1 VLSTLNNKND
11 AEEKSMSHDYSKIAS
26 ELLQSLGGVDN
37 IEQAAHCVTRLR
49 LSLKDAA
56 RVDSATLNQIDLVK
70 GSFFTGGLF
79 QVVIGPGEVE
89 KVYAALRELT
99 GLAAATIADVKRQGA
114 QKGNGMQR
122 LVRVLSDVF
131 MPILPALVIAGLLM
145 GVNNLLGAKG
155 MFIAGQTLL
164 DAYPHLDG
172 VWSLINL
179 MANTSFVFLPALVG
193 WSAAKRFGGS
203 EILGIVLGLM
213 LVHPDLLNAWNY
225 GKAVAGLEGQSLPY
239 FDIFGW
245 FRIEKV
251 GYQGQILPILLA
263 AYVMSVIER
272 WLRARVPN
280 AIQLLVIPITTIV
293 ITGVLALAIIG
304 PVTRHLG
311 ILITEGMV
319 ALFDLAPVIG
329 GAIFGLLYA
338 PLVVTGMHHMF
349 LAVDL
354 QLISTQGGTFIWPM
368 IVMSNLAQG
377 SAALAVFYMTRNARD
392 KSMASTS
399 AISAYFGITEPAM
412 FGVNLRYKFP
422 FYCALAGSAL
432 GCIFLSLNKIKASA
446 IGVGGLP
453 GFISI
458 VPDYIPMFVVGMVI
472 AMSVPFALTCALSM
486 KIVRPGYR
494 VA

>member
-1 VLSTLNNKND
+1 
-11 AEEKSMSHDYSKIAS
+11 MSHDYPNIAR
-26 ELLQSLGGVDN
+26 ELLQGLGGAEN
-37 IEQAAHCVTRLR
+37 LEQAAHCVTRLR
-49 LSLKDAA
+49 LALKDPS
-56 RVDSATLNQIDLVK
+56 RVDKAALSRIDLVK

-79 QVVIGPGEVE
+79 QIVIGPGEVE
-89 KVYAALRELT
+89 KVYAALREIT
-99 GLAAATIADVKRQGA
+99 GMAASTIADVK
-114 QKGNGMQR
+114 QKGADKANAMQR
-122 LVRVLSDVF
+122 LVRVFSDVF
-131 MPILPALVIAGLLM
+131 MPILPALIIAGLLM
-145 GVNNLLGAKG
+145 GVNNLMGAKG
-155 MFIAGQTLL
+155 MFIEGKTLL
-164 DAYPHLDG
+164 EAYPSLDG

-225 GKAVAGLEGQSLPY
+225 GKAVAGLDGQSLPY

-251 GYQGQILPILLA
+251 GYQGQILPILMA
-263 AYVMSVIER
+263 AYVMSVIEK

-280 AIQLLVIPITTIV
+280 AIQLLVVPITTIV
-293 ITGVLALAIIG
+293 ITGVLALAVIG

-311 ILITEGMV
+311 ILITEGV
-319 ALFDLAPVIG
+319 VWLFDVAPVLG
-329 GAIFGLLYA
+329 GAIFGMLYA
-338 PLVVTGMHHMF
+338 PLVITGMHHMF

-354 QLISTQGGTFIWPM
+354 QLIATHGGTFIWPM

-377 SAALAVFYMTRNARD
+377 SAALGVFYMSRHARD
-392 KSMASTS
+392 RSMASTS

-422 FYCALAGSAL
+422 FYAALIGSGLAS
-432 GCIFLSLNKIKASA
+432 IFLSLNKVLASA

-458 VPDYIPMFVVGMVI
+458 IPQYIPMFIVGMVI
-472 AMSVPFALTCALSM
+472 AIVVPFLLTCGLSM
-486 KIVRPGYR
+486 KIIRPGYR

>member
-1 VLSTLNNKND
+1 
-11 AEEKSMSHDYSKIAS
+11 MSHDYSSIAS
-26 ELLQSLGGVDN
+26 ELITSLGGADN

-49 LSLKDAA
+49 LALKDAN

-70 GSFFTGGLF
+70 GSFFNGGLF
-79 QVVIGPGEVE
+79 QVVIGPGDVE
-89 KVYAALRELT
+89 KVYAALREQT
-99 GLAAATIADVKRQGA
+99 GLAASTLADVKQKGA
-114 QKGNGMQR
+114 DKGNGLQR
-122 LVRVLSDVF
+122 LVRVFSDVF
-131 MPILPALVIAGLLM
+131 MPILPALIIAGLLM
-145 GVNNLLGAKG
+145 GINNLIGAKG
-155 MFIAGQTLL
+155 MFIADKTLL
-164 DAYPHLDG
+164 DAYPSLDG
-172 VWSLINL
+172 LWSLINL

-225 GKAVAGLEGQSLPY
+225 GKAVAGLEGQRLPY
-239 FDIFGW
+239 FDIFGV
-245 FRIEKV
+245 FQIEKV

-263 AYVMSVIER
+263 AYVMSVIEK

-280 AIQLLVIPITTIV
+280 AIQLLVVPITTIV
-293 ITGVLALAIIG
+293 ITGVLALAVIG

-311 ILITEGMV
+311 ILITQGLVM
-319 ALFDLAPVIG
+319 LFDLAPVIG
-329 GAIFGLLYA
+329 GLIFGVLYA
-338 PLVVTGMHHMF
+338 PMVITGMHHMF

-377 SAALAVFYMTRNARD
+377 SAALGVFYMSRNLRER
-392 KSMASTS
+392 SMASTS

-412 FGVNLRYKFP
+412 FGINLRYKFP
-422 FYCALAGSAL
+422 FYAALTGSAL
-432 GCIFLSLNKIKASA
+432 GSIFLSLNQVQASA

-458 VPDYIPMFVVGMVI
+458 TPGHIPMFVIGMVVAI
-472 AMSVPFALTCALSM
+472 VVPFALTCVLSM
-486 KIVRPGYR
+486 KIIRPGYR

>member
-1 VLSTLNNKND
+1 
-11 AEEKSMSHDYSKIAS
+11 MSHDYPQIARD
-26 ELLQSLGGVDN
+26 LLESLGGRDN
-37 IEQAAHCVTRLR
+37 LEQAAHCVTRLR
-49 LSLKDAA
+49 LAVKEPAKVDRTALA
-56 RVDSATLNQIDLVK
+56 RIDLVK

-79 QVVIGPGEVE
+79 QIVIGPGEVE
-89 KVYAALRELT
+89 RVYAALRQET
-99 GLAAATIADVKRQGA
+99 GMAASTIADVKKAGGDKA
-114 QKGNGMQR
+114 NAMQR
-122 LVRVLSDVF
+122 LVRVFSDVF
-131 MPILPALVIAGLLM
+131 MPILPALIIAGLLM
-145 GVNNLLGAKG
+145 GVNNLMGAKG
-155 MFIAGQTLL
+155 MFIEGKTLL
-164 DAYPHLDG
+164 EAYPNLDG
-172 VWSLINL
+172 LWSLINL

-225 GKAVAGLEGQSLPY
+225 GKAVAGLDGQSLPY

-245 FRIEKV
+245 FQIEKV
-251 GYQGQILPILLA
+251 GYQGQILPILMA
-263 AYVMSVIER
+263 AYVMSVIEK

-280 AIQLLVIPITTIV
+280 AIQLLVVPITTIV
-293 ITGVLALAIIG
+293 VTGVLALAIIG

-311 ILITEGMV
+311 ILITEGV
-319 ALFDLAPVIG
+319 VTLFDLAPMVG
-329 GAIFGLLYA
+329 GAIFGMLYA
-338 PLVVTGMHHMF
+338 PLVITGMHHMF

-377 SAALAVFYMTRNARD
+377 SAALGVFYMSRNARD

-412 FGVNLRYKFP
+412 FGVNLRFKFP
-422 FYCALAGSAL
+422 FYAALLGSAL
-432 GCIFLSLNKIKASA
+432 GSIVLSLNKVQASA

-458 VPDYIPMFVVGMVI
+458 IPQYIPTFILGMFVAIV
-472 AMSVPFALTCALSM
+472 VPFVLTCALSM

>member
-1 VLSTLNNKND
+1 
-11 AEEKSMSHDYSKIAS
+11 MGHDYSNIAG
-26 ELLQSLGGVDN
+26 EILESLGGAQN
-37 IEQAAHCVTRLR
+37 LEQAAHCVTRLR
-49 LSLKDAA
+49 LALKDPALIDNA
-56 RVDSATLNQIDLVK
+56 RLGQIDLVK
-70 GSFFTGGLF
+70 GSFFTGGLL
-79 QVVIGPGEVE
+79 QIVIGPGEVE
-89 KVYAALRELT
+89 HVYAALREAT
-99 GLAAATIADVKRQGA
+99 GLAVATIADVKRKGA
-114 QKGNGMQR
+114 DKTNALQR
-122 LVRVLSDVF
+122 LVRVFSDVF
-131 MPILPALVIAGLLM
+131 MPILPALIIAGLLM
-145 GVNNLLGAKG
+145 GVNNLIGAKG
-155 MFIAGQTLL
+155 MFIQGKTLL
-164 DAYPHLDG
+164 DAYPSLDG
-172 VWSLINL
+172 VWSLVNM

-225 GKAVAGLEGQSLPY
+225 GKAVAGLDGQTLPY

-263 AYVMSVIER
+263 SWVMSRIEL

-280 AIQLLVIPITTIV
+280 AIQLLVVPITTIV
-293 ITGVLALAIIG
+293 VTGVLALAVIG

-311 ILITEGMV
+311 ILITEGV
-319 ALFDLAPVIG
+319 VTLFDLAPLLG
-329 GAIFGLLYA
+329 GALFGLLYA
-338 PLVVTGMHHMF
+338 PLVITGMHHMF

-354 QLISTQGGTFIWPM
+354 QLIATQGGTFIWPM

-377 SAALAVFYMTRNARD
+377 SAAAAVFYMTRNARD
-392 KSMASTS
+392 RSMASTS

-422 FYCALAGSAL
+422 FYAALAGSAL
-432 GCIFLSLNKIKASA
+432 GGMFLSLNKVQASA

-458 VPDYIPMFVVGMVI
+458 IPQYIPMFVIGMLISIV
-472 AMSVPFALTCALSM
+472 VPFVLTCGLSM